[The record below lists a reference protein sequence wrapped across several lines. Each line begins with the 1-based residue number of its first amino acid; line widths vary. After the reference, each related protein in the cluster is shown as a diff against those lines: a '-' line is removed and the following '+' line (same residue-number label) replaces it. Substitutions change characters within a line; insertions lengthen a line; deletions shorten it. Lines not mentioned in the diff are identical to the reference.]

1 MALDRPVVENVLDID
16 ATFGETPSDEQ
27 ATVAGQRLVLAAHQ
41 HKTAVG
47 GQFLDPIE
55 PRDEERVRGHLF
67 VIGWPAAPG
76 ASPELDAQKQ
86 VCDAAGVEPS
96 FQSGATEM
104 WIARR
109 G

>member
-1 MALDRPVVENVLDID
+1 MGLDRPVVENVLDID

-76 ASPELDAQKQ
+76 ASPSSTPKNRYAVPPALSRAFR
-86 VCDAAGVEPS
+86 AARLKG
-96 FQSGATEM
+96 G
-104 WIARR
+104 
-109 G
+109 